1 MNTKIHIGDSGFREV
16 MTDGFTVSKLSAI
29 AIALA
34 QLRPRQKA
42 VIGYDNRFLSEDFAH
57 HLTRVLL
64 EQGWEVQVISD
75 IFPTPGVVT
84 LLKET
89 QSDLALMVTASHNPY
104 YYNGLKIF
112 DSKGALIPKK
122 FIQDLQELAQK
133 KWQEGNL
140 PEFNVGWRS
149 IHIFSVIEARDIYF
163 RSLFRHIDKKLIRKN
178 SLKVVWDAFGGTD
191 QRLFPQF
198 LKSLRARQVGI
209 WMESEPTY
217 HLRRL
222 EPDKT
227 SLTDLSRLVRKRKAL
242 VGLATDV
249 DGDRFSVLDEKGSYV
264 RNNFLTSLLSWYLME
279 MRGES
284 GNFYQTIS
292 CSEMS
297 KIIASEHQSQV
308 KIFPVGFQAMGTLM
322 KDDPR
327 AVLAME
333 ETGGLAYAPHLPFK
347 DGFMAHLLILEM
359 LARTG
364 KNLSRLISDLHK
376 KYGHY
381 YYDRIDFEIRN
392 GQGFEKWMDPHFWEA
407 CLDSTMIHRESLD
420 GEKWYF
426 QEGWILVRRSKT
438 EPLIR
443 VYFESKS
450 KKFIKTIK
458 EILNEN

>member
-1 MNTKIHIGDSGFREV
+1 MNAKIHIGDSGFREV

-29 AIALA
+29 ALALA
-34 QLRPRQKA
+34 ALKPRQKV

-57 HLTRVLL
+57 HLARILL
-64 EQGWEVQVISD
+64 EQGWDVKVISD

-84 LLKET
+84 LLKEMN
-89 QSDLALMVTASHNPY
+89 SDFGLMVTASHNPY

-112 DSKGALIPKK
+112 DSKGALISKK
-122 FIQDLQELAQK
+122 FIQELQDLAQRV
-133 KWQEGNL
+133 WQEGSL
-140 PEFNVGWRS
+140 PAFHVGWRTEN
-149 IHIFSVIEARDIYF
+149 IFSVLEARDIYF
-163 RSLFRHIDKKLIRKN
+163 NSLFKHIDKKLIRKR

-198 LKSLRARQVGI
+198 LKSLNARQVGI

-227 SLTDLSRLVRKRKAL
+227 SLKDLSLLVRKRKAL

-249 DGDRFSVLDEKGSYV
+249 DGDRFSVLDEKGNYV
-264 RNNFLTSLLSWYLME
+264 RNNLLTSLLSWYLME
-279 MRGES
+279 VRGEC
-284 GNFYQTIS
+284 GRFYQTIS
-292 CSEMS
+292 CSEMI
-297 KIIASEHQSQV
+297 KIIAYEHQSQV
-308 KIFPVGFQAMGTLM
+308 KIFPVGFQAMGTMM
-322 KDDPR
+322 KDDPQ

-359 LARTG
+359 LAKTR
-364 KNLSRLISDLHK
+364 KNLSQLITDLHK

-381 YYDRIDFEIRN
+381 HYDRIDFEIEDDA
-392 GQGFEKWMDPHFWEA
+392 GFEKWMDPQFWEA
-407 CLDSTMIHRESLD
+407 CLDSHVIHRECMD

-443 VYFESKS
+443 VYFESKN
-450 KKFIKTIK
+450 KKFIQTIK
-458 EILNEN
+458 ETLNEN